1 MALIAEELVEEW
13 LNRKFYFTI
22 RGLKQGVHEMDLLA
36 IRLDGDRIQRHHY
49 EVSVSMNPV
58 GYITSLTRADQAEL
72 GVNNSGSAAK
82 RSELI
87 LRQSVEAWVEKKFRH
102 PIRVAMRDKCLPGG
116 EWEYVFVH
124 GVANYPEELE
134 MIRQCGVQT
143 IAINGVIDDI
153 LAMKE
158 TLGTSSIGREIVD
171 MIRLRERLRPTEL
184 NIGMA
189 G

>member
-36 IRLDGDRIQRHHY
+36 IRLDGDQIQRCHY

-58 GYITSLTRADQAEL
+58 GYISSLTASAQAEL

-82 RSELI
+82 RSDFI
-87 LRQSVEAWVEKKFRH
+87 LQQSVEAWVEKKFRH
-102 PIRVAMRDKCLPGG
+102 PIRSAMRDKCLPGG
-116 EWEYVFVH
+116 EWECVFVH
-124 GVANYPEELE
+124 GVANYPAELD
-134 MIRQCGVQT
+134 MIRQCGVRT
-143 IAINGVIDDI
+143 LSINTVIDEI

-171 MIRLRERLRPTEL
+171 MIRLRERLRPIAL
-184 NIGMA
+184 NT
-189 G
+189 